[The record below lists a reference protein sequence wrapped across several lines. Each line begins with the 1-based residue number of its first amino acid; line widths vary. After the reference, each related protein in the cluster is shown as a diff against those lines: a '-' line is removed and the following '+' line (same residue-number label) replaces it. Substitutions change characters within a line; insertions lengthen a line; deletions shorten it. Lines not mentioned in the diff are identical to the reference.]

1 MLADSITAFR
11 NLQLI
16 CSRLWGGY
24 SLPSRLPR
32 GPNKNIEI
40 QSFKREFVHHS
51 PCQLDTKN
59 TAFHAQLP
67 LHFSRSQG
75 DLALGLHF
83 HSLPLRGGYG
93 VLLTSHHFNVDMRH
107 GRDEAMACRS

>member
-40 QSFKREFVHHS
+40 QSFQHEFVHHS

-67 LHFSRSQG
+67 LPFSRSQG